1 MILTRLSEFRMKEVI
16 NVTDGCRLG
25 YVCDLQM
32 EVPEGNICAL
42 IVPGPCK
49 WLGLF
54 GRDAEYVIPWHCI
67 KRIGADTVLVDVVC
81 DKVRLPKPKKP
92 FF

>member
-1 MILTRLSEFRMKEVI
+1 MQTRLSEFRMKEVI

-25 YVCDLQM
+25 YVCDLEM
-32 EVPEGNICAL
+32 ELPEGRICAL

-49 WLGLF
+49 WFGLV
-54 GRDAEYVIPWHCI
+54 GRGAEYVIPWHCI
-67 KRIGADTVLVDVVC
+67 KRVGNDTILVDVDC

>member
-1 MILTRLSEFRMKEVI
+1 MITRLSEFRMKEVI

-25 YVCDLQM
+25 YVCDL
-32 EVPEGNICAL
+32 EIELPEGRICSM

-49 WLGLF
+49 WFGVLG
-54 GRDAEYVIPWHCI
+54 REKEYVIPWHCI
-67 KRIGADTVLVDVVC
+67 RRIGADTILVDVVC
-81 DKVRLPKPKKP
+81 EKVCLPKPKKP

>member
-1 MILTRLSEFRMKEVI
+1 MLSRLSDFRMKEVI
-16 NVTDGCRLG
+16 NISDGRRLG
-25 YVCDLQM
+25 YISDLDLEM
-32 EVPEGNICAL
+32 PEGRICA
-42 IVPGPCK
+42 IVVPGPCK

-67 KRIGADTVLVDVVC
+67 KRIGGDTILVDVVC
-81 DKVRLPKPKKP
+81 EKVCLPKPKKP